1 MDYRETLS
9 KVDHTILD
17 VSATWKD
24 IKQYCDEAIEYETAS
39 VCIPPSYVKQA
50 KEYLKERKK
59 ICTVIGFPNGYNT
72 TVVKIQETIDAISNG
87 ADEIDM
93 VANIGMLKDKRYDS
107 LMSEI
112 ASIKEI
118 CKDKILKV
126 IIEACL
132 LTDEEKIKMCEI
144 VSKSGADYIKTSTGF
159 SHGGATERDIKLIK
173 ECIGPDV
180 KIKAS
185 GGIRTI
191 TDAEK
196 FLKLGADRIGTSK
209 IIKFIK
215 EKFE

>member
-144 VSKSGADYIKTSTGF
+144 VAKSGADYIKTSTGF

>member
-144 VSKSGADYIKTSTGF
+144 VAKSGADYIKTSTGL

-196 FLKLGADRIGTSK
+196 FLKLGADRIGASK